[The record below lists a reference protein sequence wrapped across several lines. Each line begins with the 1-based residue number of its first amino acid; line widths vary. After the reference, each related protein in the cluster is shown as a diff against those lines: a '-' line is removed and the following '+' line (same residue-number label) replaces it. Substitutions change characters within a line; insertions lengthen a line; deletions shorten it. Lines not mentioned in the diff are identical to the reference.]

1 MSSVDTRNASRDS
14 LFMMAE
20 IVLDNDPVQHR
31 VRVRNLSA
39 RGVMAEGDLEVPRGC
54 ALTIVLR
61 NVGPVRGSVA
71 WREGNRFGIAFES
84 EIDPA
89 GVRAP
94 VEAASEQTYRA
105 PAFVR
110 PAALKQP
117 YSPDPQNLRKI

>member
-1 MSSVDTRNASRDS
+1 MSSVETRNASRDS

-39 RGVMAEGDLEVPRGC
+39 RGVMAEGDLEVVRG
-54 ALTIVLR
+54 APLTITLR
-61 NVGPVRGSVA
+61 NVGAVRGSVA
-71 WREGNRFGIAFES
+71 WREGNRFGIAFET

-89 GVRAP
+89 SVRASADAGA
-94 VEAASEQTYRA
+94 ETGYRA

-117 YSPDPQNLRKI
+117 YNPDPQNLRKI